1 MSPRASAAALDVGDL
16 TADDVFQT
24 RIMADA
30 ILRSAIDQ
38 IAERFAT
45 ASRTAS
51 RRRVRENA
59 DDFVLE
65 LLAALKTA
73 SLAEIAQTADALERR
88 RRARAS
94 AVEAASIRM
103 QRERSELESKQAPE
117 PARPPQSRDPFD
129 ITMPGELLDPAAEAP
144 ASARRFR
151 EAAPVGS
158 AGPAEVA
165 VREMPAILKSAEPSG
180 STATKEDRAEARLPG
195 VSLRDGE
202 QLLRTGSNGV
212 VIRRA
217 RSA

>member
-1 MSPRASAAALDVGDL
+1 
-16 TADDVFQT
+16 
-24 RIMADA
+24 MADA

-45 ASRTAS
+45 ACRTGS
-51 RRRVRENA
+51 RRRLRENA
-59 DDFVLE
+59 DDLVLE

-73 SLAEIAQTADALERR
+73 SLAEIAQTAESLERK

-94 AVEAASIRM
+94 AVEAASLRM
-103 QRERSELESKQAPE
+103 QRERSEVSKQAPE
-117 PARPPQSRDPFD
+117 PVRPPPSRDPFD

-144 ASARRFR
+144 ASVRRFR

-158 AGPAEVA
+158 EEPRMGSGPMRQPGEEVA
-165 VREMPAILKSAEPSG
+165 ARAEMPAILKSAEPSG
-180 STATKEDRAEARLPG
+180 STATKEDRAEAVRLPG

-202 QLLRTGSNGV
+202 QLLRTGGAGV

>member
-1 MSPRASAAALDVGDL
+1 
-16 TADDVFQT
+16 
-24 RIMADA
+24 MADA
-30 ILRSAIDQ
+30 ILRSAIDH

-45 ASRTAS
+45 ACRTGS
-51 RRRVRENA
+51 RRRIRENA

-73 SLAEIAQTADALERR
+73 SLAEIAQTAEALERK

-103 QRERSELESKQAPE
+103 QRERSDLESKQTPE
-117 PARPPQSRDPFD
+117 PARSPPSRDPFD

-158 AGPAEVA
+158 EGSEEPRRGSGPMRQNREEVA
-165 VREMPAILKSAEPSG
+165 ARAEMPAILKSAEPSG
-180 STATKEDRAEARLPG
+180 STATQEERAEAVRLPG

-202 QLLRTGSNGV
+202 QLLRTGGAGV

>member
-1 MSPRASAAALDVGDL
+1 
-16 TADDVFQT
+16 
-24 RIMADA
+24 MADA
-30 ILRSAIDQ
+30 ILRSTIDQ

-65 LLAALKTA
+65 LLAALKAA

-94 AVEAASIRM
+94 AVEAASVRM

-151 EAAPVGS
+151 EAAPAGS
-158 AGPAEVA
+158 AEVA

-180 STATKEDRAEARLPG
+180 STAAQEDRAEAARLPG

>member
-1 MSPRASAAALDVGDL
+1 MSPRASVAGLDVGNV

-38 IAERFAT
+38 ISERFAT
-45 ASRTAS
+45 ACRTAS
-51 RRRVRENA
+51 RRRARENA

-73 SLAEIAQTADALERR
+73 SLAEIAQAADALERR

-94 AVEAASIRM
+94 ALEAESIRM
-103 QRERSELESKQAPE
+103 QRERSDVESKQAPE
-117 PARPPQSRDPFD
+117 PVRPPQSRDPFD

-151 EAAPVGS
+151 EAAAV
-158 AGPAEVA
+158 GPAEA
-165 VREMPAILKSAEPSG
+165 APREMPAILKSAEPPG
-180 STATKEDRAEARLPG
+180 LTATQEDRAEAARLPG

-202 QLLRTGSNGV
+202 QLLRTGGAGV

>member
-1 MSPRASAAALDVGDL
+1 
-16 TADDVFQT
+16 
-24 RIMADA
+24 MADA

-45 ASRTAS
+45 VCRTGS
-51 RRRVRENA
+51 RRRLREYA

-65 LLAALKTA
+65 VLSALRTA
-73 SLAEIAQTADALERR
+73 SLAEIAQTAAVLERR
-88 RRARAS
+88 HRARA
-94 AVEAASIRM
+94 AAAEASPIRL
-103 QRERSELESKQAPE
+103 QRDRSGAESERALEPVRPAP
-117 PARPPQSRDPFD
+117 SRDPFD

-151 EAAPVGS
+151 EAPAVG
-158 AGPAEVA
+158 ATQVA
-165 VREMPAILKSAEPSG
+165 SQVQMPDILKTAEPSA
-180 STATKEDRAEARLPG
+180 STSAHEDRTEPARLPG

-202 QLLRTGSNGV
+202 QLLRTAGAGV

>member
-1 MSPRASAAALDVGDL
+1 
-16 TADDVFQT
+16 
-24 RIMADA
+24 MADA

-45 ASRTAS
+45 ACRTAS

-65 LLAALKTA
+65 LLGALKTA

-103 QRERSELESKQAPE
+103 QRERSDLESKQAPE
-117 PARPPQSRDPFD
+117 RVRPPQSRDPFD

-158 AGPAEVA
+158 AEVA
-165 VREMPAILKSAEPSG
+165 ARTEMPAILKSAEPSG
-180 STATKEDRAEARLPG
+180 SPATQEDRAEAARLPG

-202 QLLRTGSNGV
+202 QLLRTGGAGV